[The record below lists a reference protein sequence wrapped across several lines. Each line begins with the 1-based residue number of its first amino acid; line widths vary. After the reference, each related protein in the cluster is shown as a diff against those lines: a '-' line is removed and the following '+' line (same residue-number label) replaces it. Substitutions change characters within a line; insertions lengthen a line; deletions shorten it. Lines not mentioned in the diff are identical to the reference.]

1 MWSVFYSAQ
10 VQYHMHNGCIVST
23 SVKCCAGSKKPNCQF
38 AERKGTQRVVC
49 QIQRSS
55 YKSWHTKPGREPRR
69 TFFHFVCLANAN
81 TPASAVQ
88 AWTDQETLKKRFNTR
103 KTISIKGNYDHYPF
117 IKKKKNSVQG
127 STLFNV
133 NYPFL
138 VLQIKPLTVLLLGH
152 ELCPPFTS
160 V

>member
-1 MWSVFYSAQ
+1 MESITSTSVCKCS
-10 VQYHMHNGCIVST
+10 HIVSMSVKNTNLNSACLIQSVYHNSSQSHYYNLIFLCGLSLLCSSTIPNAQWLCSVLQKAT

-88 AWTDQETLKKRFNTR
+88 AWTDQET
-103 KTISIKGNYDHYPF
+103 IK
-117 IKKKKNSVQG
+117 
-127 STLFNV
+127 
-133 NYPFL
+133 
-138 VLQIKPLTVLLLGH
+138 
-152 ELCPPFTS
+152 
-160 V
+160 

>member
-10 VQYHMHNGCIVST
+10 VQYQMHNGCIVST

-88 AWTDQETLKKRFNTR
+88 AWTDQETIKKTFQHQKNDKHQR
-103 KTISIKGNYDHYPF
+103 KLWPLSFY
-117 IKKKKNSVQG
+117 KKKKSVQG

-138 VLQIKPLTVLLLGH
+138 VLQIKPLTVLLWGH